1 MKVISQPITLL
12 LSPQAGVNFKPLPRK
27 VSCSIIMC
35 SNHCEASMPGR
46 YSISSPLIRQ
56 LIQRRHD
63 LNMSQI
69 DVDLSMDKNSQ
80 CGKWESGVRTPQLDS
95 LENWCSVLNAQ
106 LQLVPNRGDDG
117 EEAERQGQQD
127 RTEPC

>member
-1 MKVISQPITLL
+1 
-12 LSPQAGVNFKPLPRK
+12 
-27 VSCSIIMC
+27 
-35 SNHCEASMPGR
+35 
-46 YSISSPLIRQ
+46 
-56 LIQRRHD
+56 
-63 LNMSQI
+63 MSQI

-117 EEAERQGQQD
+117 EEAERQGQPD